1 MPDIGLDTAVARRR
15 IDDKMS
21 SMSFL
26 AHLEE
31 LRQRIIRSII
41 FVVGGFG
48 ICWFFHERIFGYMQR
63 PIVNALKINGIVDQT
78 LKYHNPVEPFN
89 MYLKI
94 SFIAGIFLAS
104 PFLLYQIWAFISPG
118 LYRRE
123 RKYVLP
129 FMVFTPALFLAG
141 GFFGYRIVYPQALD
155 FLIYFSKQFQPLIT
169 ISEYTDLFMAIVLGM
184 GLIFEMPILIF
195 FLALVGI
202 VNAGWMWRNFRYA
215 ILAIFVVAGI
225 ITPTPDVM
233 NMCIFA
239 APMIVLYLISIGI
252 AYFVHPSHRRKAKAK
267 EQE

>member
-1 MPDIGLDTAVARRR
+1 MPEIGLDPAQTRRTTE
-15 IDDKMS
+15 DKMK

-31 LRQRIIRSII
+31 LRRRIVHSA
-41 FVVGGFG
+41 FYAAGGFVA
-48 ICWFFHERIFGYMQR
+48 CWAFHERIFGFMQR
-63 PIVNALKINGIVDQT
+63 PIVNALKENGILDQT

-94 SFIAGIFLAS
+94 SFIAGLFVAS
-104 PFLLYQIWAFISPG
+104 PFLLYQVWAFISPG

-129 FMVFTPALFLAG
+129 FMVFTPALFIAG
-141 GFFGYRIVYPQALD
+141 GLFGYFIVYPRALD
-155 FLIYFSKQFQPLIT
+155 FLIGFSKQFQPLIT
-169 ISEYTDLFMAIVLGM
+169 VSEYTNLFTAIILGM

-202 VNAGWMWRNFRYA
+202 VNAGWMWRNFRYS
-215 ILAIFVVAGI
+215 ILVIFIIAGI
-225 ITPTPDVM
+225 VTPTPDVM

-239 APMIVLYLISIGI
+239 APMIVLYVFSIGI
-252 AYFVHPSHRRKAKAK
+252 AYFVHPAHRKKAKT
-267 EQE
+267 QTS